1 MLMQMSHQYIHYS
14 SEFGIGRIEFYN
26 DRGNSM
32 TSDML
37 REITAFIRIA
47 AQDPEINLL
56 VIQSGG
62 QAAFCGGASLDELY
76 ELDSFDSIYSFF
88 MGFADLLISIRT
100 CPKLVLVRV
109 QGKCVGGGVGLI
121 AAADLVFATSQ
132 ASVRLSELSIGI
144 GPFVIGEAVERKIG
158 KAAFSELTYLS
169 SIWKDAGWA
178 KDKGLYAELFETVE
192 AMDQAMVERVVAL
205 EKYDSEAVALNK
217 KMLWD
222 GASDWDKKL
231 LQRAEQSAAL
241 WMKKKIG

>member
-1 MLMQMSHQYIHYS
+1 MLMKMSHQYIHYS

-37 REITAFIRIA
+37 REITAFIGIA

-62 QAAFCGGASLDELY
+62 QAAFCGGASLDELND
-76 ELDSFDSIYSFF
+76 LDSFNSVRSFF
-88 MGFADLLISIRT
+88 MGFAHLLISIRT

-109 QGKCVGGGVGLI
+109 QGRCVGGGVGLV
-121 AAADLVFATSQ
+121 AAADLVFATRE

-144 GPFVIGEAVERKIG
+144 GPFVIGEAIERKIG
-158 KAAFSELTYLS
+158 IAAFTELTYLS
-169 SIWKDAGWA
+169 SSWKEAIWA
-178 KDKGLYAELFETVE
+178 KEKGLYTALFETSAE
-192 AMDQAMVERVVAL
+192 MDLAMAEQIVSL
-205 EKYDSEAVALNK
+205 EKYDPDAVAWNK

-222 GASDWDKKL
+222 GASDWGKKL
-231 LQRAEQSAAL
+231 SLRAERSASL
-241 WMKKKIG
+241 WMKKKTE